1 MSPVA
6 YDMLVVMLNE
16 GNRSYTIHL
25 FCILPFI
32 SDYRDRQWCR
42 CLKSV
47 CSCEVLALKHKAKE
61 GVWDENADDI
71 WLNYSLKYLRI
82 NVPFSWKPSGNRRVN
97 TLVGEDTP
105 VPGSSSKA
113 NLSLWNSQTLTSVYQ
128 LRGTMVLDWNV
139 PAILKP
145 HTKQRVNL
153 SKNLSKNFESTKL
166 FECVVYQPEPK
177 KNARSCRLFLC
188 GLI

>member
-32 SDYRDRQWCR
+32 SDYRYRQRCR

-61 GVWDENADDI
+61 GV
-71 WLNYSLKYLRI
+71 
-82 NVPFSWKPSGNRRVN
+82 
-97 TLVGEDTP
+97 
-105 VPGSSSKA
+105 
-113 NLSLWNSQTLTSVYQ
+113 
-128 LRGTMVLDWNV
+128 
-139 PAILKP
+139 
-145 HTKQRVNL
+145 
-153 SKNLSKNFESTKL
+153 
-166 FECVVYQPEPK
+166 
-177 KNARSCRLFLC
+177 
-188 GLI
+188 